1 MPITTRTAA
10 PSDLGAIVEI
20 HNQAVAVNATGHLD
34 AVTVE
39 DRRQWFEG
47 HSSDYPLLVADLAG
61 AVVGW
66 SSFSSYRPGR
76 GAFRHTAELS
86 YYVDAAN
93 RRRGVASAL
102 IARSIELC
110 STLEFKTLVAILLD
124 DNHASSALLTKFG
137 FEQWAHMPDIADF
150 DGREVGHLYYGL
162 RIS

>member
-10 PSDLGAIVEI
+10 PSDLGAIVDI
-20 HNQAVAVNATGHLD
+20 YNQAVAAHATGHSD

-47 HSSDYPLLVADLAG
+47 HTAAYPLLIADLDG
-61 AVVGW
+61 AAVGW
-66 SSFSSYRPGR
+66 SSLSSYRPGR
-76 GAFRHTAELS
+76 GALRHTAELS
-86 YYVDAAN
+86 YYVDGAH

-110 STLEFKTLVAILLD
+110 DALAFNTLLTILLD
-124 DNHASSALLTKFG
+124 DNQASIALLRKFG
-137 FEQWAHMPDIADF
+137 FEQWGHLPGVADF

-162 RIS
+162 RVP